1 MNSHLTEI
9 RRILIEIGETLEGN
23 LICDIH
29 PDNLVIERN
38 QAKIKNLQT
47 LAKEKTNICEI
58 GVNAGHSLLLMLE
71 VNPTA
76 NYVLFD
82 IGSHKYTRPC
92 VDYIRSVYPD
102 TSIQIL
108 YGDSKETMPRYE
120 GSFDLIH
127 VDGGH
132 ELPELTSDYRES
144 TRLIRKG
151 CPIVFDDYDFPVIR
165 TFLKNKLESREIIPI
180 EDSTLIP
187 TEQHIIVTNP
197 N

>member
-1 MNSHLTEI
+1 MISHLNEI
-9 RRILIEIGETLEGN
+9 RKILLEIGETLEGN

-29 PDNLVIERN
+29 PDNSVVDRN
-38 QAKIKNLQT
+38 QRKIQNLQT
-47 LAKEKTNICEI
+47 LAKGKTSICEI

-82 IGSHKYTRPC
+82 IGSHRYTRPC
-92 VDYIRSVYPD
+92 VDYIRSAYPD
-102 TSIQIL
+102 TSIRII
-108 YGDSKETMPRYE
+108 YGDSKETMPTYE

-132 ELPELTSDYRES
+132 ELPELTSDYKES
-144 TRLIRKG
+144 MRLLRKG
-151 CPIVFDDYDFPVIR
+151 CPVVFDDYDFPVIH
-165 TFLKNKLESREIIPI
+165 TFLSKKLECGEIVPVQ
-180 EDSTLIP
+180 DTGLLP
-187 TEQHIIVTNP
+187 TEQHLIVTNL